1 MKHKLFHLLYILL
14 FLGICLT
21 PFLGMAILG
30 PSEAAAN
37 EILANPPKLTLRD
50 GSLNMSVADDTEEYI
65 ADRFAFRQEL
75 VTAWAKLNA
84 KLLHTSVQEQIILG
98 NEDWLFYDSTKD
110 DFMGICADEER
121 IAYGAAN
128 LALMEEYVHGLGA
141 EFTFVIAP
149 NKNSLYPQ
157 YMPDYIPNGTASNAV
172 LLTEQLDA
180 LDVSDTDLFTAFS
193 KQTEV
198 LYFRTD
204 SHWNGRG
211 AALAADAI
219 LETLHIPSAYF
230 TEDFTPDEAHKG
242 DLYEMLYPAG
252 TETESDYA
260 PAKGFDFRYDTEP
273 NGGNA
278 IKIETSRDSA
288 TGSLVCWRDSFGISL
303 HPYLADSFGK
313 AFFSRSSAY
322 DLTEAAQREA
332 TAVVI
337 ELVERNLSQ
346 LWENPPILPAP
357 LRGIEAQQTAN
368 TSVPVEIGEETD
380 TLVQILVAADYT
392 VADPGSPLYI
402 AAADQVYEC
411 CAVFHGDLRQGSAYL
426 PADLDLT
433 ALSFIGQKDGQLIK
447 YPITLN

>member
-1 MKHKLFHLLYILL
+1 MKHKPFHLLYILL
-14 FLGICLT
+14 FLGICLA
-21 PFLGMAILG
+21 PFLGMAVSG

-50 GSLNMSVADDTEEYI
+50 GSFNMGVADDTEEYI

-84 KLLHTSVQEQIILG
+84 KLLGTSVQEQVILG
-98 NEDWLFYDSTKD
+98 DADWLFYDSTKD
-110 DFMGICADEER
+110 DYMGICSDSER

-128 LALMEEYVHGLGA
+128 LALMEEYIHGLGG

-157 YMPDYIPNGTASNAV
+157 YMPTFIPNGSTSNAA

-180 LDVSDTDLFTAFS
+180 LDVSYTDLFAAFTE
-193 KQTEV
+193 QTEV

-204 SHWNGRG
+204 SHWNGKG

-219 LETLHIPSAYF
+219 LNTLHIPSEYF
-230 TEDFTPDEAHKG
+230 AEDFTLREAHKG

-252 TETESDYA
+252 KETENDYA
-260 PAKGFDFRYDTEP
+260 PAKGFGFRYDTEP

-278 IKIETSRDSA
+278 IKFETSCDDGA
-288 TGSLVCWRDSFGISL
+288 GSLVCWRDSFGISL
-303 HPYLADSFGK
+303 HPYLANRFEK

-346 LWENPPILPAP
+346 LWENPPMFPAP
-357 LRGIEAQQTAN
+357 VRSIEVQQSAN
-368 TSVPVEIGEETD
+368 TPVPAEIGEETD
-380 TLVQILVAADYT
+380 ALVQILVSADHSI
-392 VADPGSPLYI
+392 ADSGSLLYI
-402 AAADQVYEC
+402 AAAGQIYEC
-411 CAVFHGDLRQGSAYL
+411 CVVFDGDLRQGSAYIS
-426 PADLDLT
+426 ADLDPHT
-433 ALSFIGQKDGQLIK
+433 LSFIGQRDGQFTT

>member
-21 PFLGMAILG
+21 PFLGMAVLD

-84 KLLHTSVQEQIILG
+84 KLLHTSVQEQVILG
-98 NEDWLFYDSTKD
+98 NEDWLFYDSPKD
-110 DFMGICADEER
+110 DFMGICEDEER
-121 IAYGAAN
+121 IAYGASN

-157 YMPDYIPNGTASNAV
+157 YMPDYLPQGNTSNAV

-252 TETESDYA
+252 TETESDYT
-260 PAKGFDFRYDTEP
+260 PAKGFGFRYDTEP
-273 NGGNA
+273 SGGNA
-278 IKIETSRDSA
+278 IKIETSCDSA

-303 HPYLADSFGK
+303 HPYLANRFEK

-322 DLTEAAQREA
+322 DLTEAAQRNA

-337 ELVERNLSQ
+337 ELVQRNLSQ

-357 LRGIEAQQTAN
+357 LRDIEAQQIASI
-368 TSVPVEIGEETD
+368 SVSAETGKETD

-402 AAADQVYEC
+402 AAADQVYQC
-411 CAVFHGDLRQGSAYL
+411 CTVFHGDLRQGSAYL

-433 ALSFIGQKDGQLIK
+433 ALSFVGQKDGQLIK